1 MRSAGCKLITLSVR
15 GGCGKLRA
23 RAAAADI
30 ALREPSPFADL
41 PSPAIARMPRARFS
55 PARCGI
61 AATPAESADVSNRAG
76 LAWRTAQAATLPH
89 TGWVDVKE
97 SLPWCPS
104 FGYPSARNSFS
115 VATPRLAAA
124 MAELMPCLALAM
136 AAACPSRSGEPL
148 GRDLARSP
156 CDIRPSA
163 SPTVPPPPSSWEPRA
178 LTACAS
184 RAISDEAMGGDA
196 GRAPGAIAGPHALPA
211 AGGRLAADR

>member
-1 MRSAGCKLITLSVR
+1 MVSVLRVSLSEEFVLRCDAAVGCCDGRVN
-15 GGCGKLRA
+15 
-23 RAAAADI
+23 
-30 ALREPSPFADL
+30 AL
-41 PSPAIARMPRARFS
+41 
-55 PARCGI
+55 
-61 AATPAESADVSNRAG
+61 
-76 LAWRTAQAATLPH
+76 
-89 TGWVDVKE
+89 
-97 SLPWCPS
+97 
-104 FGYPSARNSFS
+104 
-115 VATPRLAAA
+115 
-124 MAELMPCLALAM
+124 LALAM

>member
-1 MRSAGCKLITLSVR
+1 MNTEPGEFSPDRGESCAQNTRPFTRIKAFTFSMRSAGCKLITLSVR

-124 MAELMPCLALAM
+124 MAELMPCLRSRWLQPALAGAVSPW
-136 AAACPSRSGEPL
+136 AAIWP
-148 GRDLARSP
+148 GRPAIFVHQPRPP
-156 CDIRPSA
+156 CRRRHRPGSQ
-163 SPTVPPPPSSWEPRA
+163 
-178 LTACAS
+178 
-184 RAISDEAMGGDA
+184 
-196 GRAPGAIAGPHALPA
+196 GP
-211 AGGRLAADR
+211 